1 MNLMT
6 FCLGLGWEFGCITG
20 SGILAFQG
28 VYCIIRIWGIGMVDK
43 SMR

>member
-1 MNLMT
+1 MN
-6 FCLGLGWEFGCITG
+6 FFLGSLSWENGCTTG